1 MPVSE
6 GGVVEMYEKFPASH
20 PLSIYFKK
28 VGDLIV
34 SAFSSSQSRLQHAI
48 TLFVH
53 GDFVCLH
60 PSPTLYIRE
69 ASGQEHRWFQ
79 LEFSIPGLIQ
89 ACLHVMGCWLCSPLK
104 AHAHTS
110 KWSLYSQHRIAWN
123 IRLSTSPHPF
133 PVINLF
139 SCIVVNKDHYA
150 VIRHD
155 GFGGQ
160 KGSATHQ
167 YHHPCFWGGGVG
179 ATHLVVTPTFL
190 FTAYE
195 FCQHSW
201 MTQHKSWWEV

>member
-1 MPVSE
+1 
-6 GGVVEMYEKFPASH
+6 MYEKWMD
-20 PLSIYFKK
+20 KK
-28 VGDLIV
+28 VGDIIV
-34 SAFSSSQSRLQHAI
+34 SAFSSPQSTLQHAI

-79 LEFSIPGLIQ
+79 LEFSSPGLIQ
-89 ACLHVMGCWLCSPLK
+89 VCLHVMGCWLCSPLG
-104 AHAHTS
+104 AHAHTR
-110 KWSLYSQHRIAWN
+110 KWSLYSQPRIAWN

-133 PVINLF
+133 PVTNLL
-139 SCIVVNKDHYA
+139 SCIVVNKEHYA

-155 GFGGQ
+155 GWLLKAKTQ
-160 KGSATHQ
+160 CYPPIPS
-167 YHHPCFWGGGVG
+167 PLLLGGGVG
-179 ATHLVVTPTFL
+179 TTHLVVTPAFL

-201 MTQHKSWWEV
+201 MTRHKSWWEV